1 MLQDSVVFLEQRK
14 RVLEVLR
21 QALVEHE
28 IESAIGERRLEGV
41 AAHQFQ
47 IVVEI
52 FLGAERINDLEAI
65 LCKIKD
71 IDISAETRQFG
82 TVAARTRTDFQH
94 LQAFQLKILL
104 NRVHDR
110 RRRRIDLVHVVLPLP
125 KAIPYG
131 LIGLFN

>member
-1 MLQDSVVFLEQRK
+1 MFGQT
-14 RVLEVLR
+14 
-21 QALVEHE
+21 LVEHE
-28 IESAIGERRLEGV
+28 VKRAIRERRLESI
-41 AAHQFQ
+41 ATHQFQ
-47 IVVEI
+47 VVVEI
-52 FLGAERINDLEAI
+52 FLGTERIYNLEAI

-104 NRVHDR
+104 YRIHDR